1 MCREIKINPAIGFDC
16 QNRGVRLKISNQHE
30 YISQTFDFNRP
41 GRGQWPELCANR
53 QRIVPK
59 YPGLNQAAAPEKL
72 ADGIV
77 VPLKDTFLKVQVYG
91 DNVVR
96 IACAKDR
103 AFFARQSVITE
114 PKRAA
119 KTGWSLKT
127 ENGEAILSTAKLQ
140 VHVNLATSAVSFFD
154 AKGQPILAEKADGR
168 TITPAEVQGE
178 QTFHV
183 RQQWEPNADESLY
196 GLGQRQ
202 IGIIDIKGFD
212 LDLWQHNTHVVVPF
226 LVSSRG
232 YGVLWDNLSFTRFGD
247 LREFEPIPANCLI
260 DASNQPGGLTA
271 CTFSAAQPDQLED
284 LHATNDISFVS
295 KNRTH
300 VWHRWEGEI
309 VPPATGDY
317 QFKTYSNGH
326 HQNVAGRESRH

>member
-1 MCREIKINPAIGFDC
+1 MKTFLKHSMLIALVVANGQIFTATPPNFSKILPAPKPSR
-16 QNRGVRLKISNQHE
+16 Q
-30 YISQTFDFNRP
+30 SQPT
-41 GRGQWPELCANR
+41 
-53 QRIVPK
+53 VT
-59 YPGLNQAAAPEKL
+59 PEKL

-77 VPLKDTFLKVQVYG
+77 VPLKDTFLKVEVYG

-103 AFFARQSVITE
+103 AFFARKSVMTE
-114 PKRAA
+114 PKRAV
-119 KTGWSLKT
+119 KTDWSLKT

-140 VHVNLATSAVSFFD
+140 VHVNLATGAVSFFD
-154 AKGQPILAEKADGR
+154 SKGQPILAETADGR

-202 IGIIDIKGFD
+202 IGIIDIKGWD

-260 DASNQPGGLTA
+260 DASNQPGGLTTG
-271 CTFSAAQPDQLED
+271 TFSAAHPDQLE
-284 LHATNDISFVS
+284 TRTPPPISPSSPKTAAAVS
-295 KNRTH
+295 GIAGKAKSSRP
-300 VWHRWEGEI
+300 
-309 VPPATGDY
+309 PPAIINSRPTRTAASKCGWTERLSLTTG
-317 QFKTYSNGH
+317 GR
-326 HQNVAGRESRH
+326 AG

>member
-1 MCREIKINPAIGFDC
+1 MG
-16 QNRGVRLKISNQHE
+16 
-30 YISQTFDFNRP
+30 
-41 GRGQWPELCANR
+41 
-53 QRIVPK
+53 VPK
-59 YPGLNQAAAPEKL
+59 KL
-72 ADGIV
+72 ADGIL
-77 VPLKDTFLKVQVYG
+77 VPLKDTFLKVEVFG

-103 AFFARQSVITE
+103 AFFARKSVMTE
-114 PKRAA
+114 PKRAV
-119 KTGWSLKT
+119 KTDWSLKT
-127 ENGEAILSTAKLQ
+127 ENDEAILSTAKLQ
-140 VHVNLATSAVSFFD
+140 VHVNLATGAVSFFD
-154 AKGQPILAEKADGR
+154 AKGQPILAETADGR

-202 IGIIDIKGFD
+202 IGILDIKGWD

-232 YGVLWDNLSFTRFGD
+232 YGVLWDNLSFSRFGD

-271 CTFSAAQPDQLED
+271 GTFTAANPD
-284 LHATNDISFVS
+284 
-295 KNRTH
+295 
-300 VWHRWEGEI
+300 
-309 VPPATGDY
+309 
-317 QFKTYSNGH
+317 
-326 HQNVAGRESRH
+326 